1 MIKDHAYGGLYKQS
15 LGKKDHNLNVWSE
28 MNVHTFFDFSIKY
41 FFLSEITHGAQKS
54 SKFPKLR
61 QIGSPY
67 CQE

>member
-41 FFLSEITHGAQKS
+41 FFYVKSHMVLRKIVNFLS
-54 SKFPKLR
+54 
-61 QIGSPY
+61 
-67 CQE
+67 